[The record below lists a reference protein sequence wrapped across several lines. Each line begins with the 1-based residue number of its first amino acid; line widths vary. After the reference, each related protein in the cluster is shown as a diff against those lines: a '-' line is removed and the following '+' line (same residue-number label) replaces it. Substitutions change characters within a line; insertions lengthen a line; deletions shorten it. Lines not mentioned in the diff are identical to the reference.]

1 MKRKVMVLMAVVF
14 MLFSV
19 NAWAAT
25 FSAESCLTVSADS
38 NGRVTISGSG
48 SDVGKIS
55 RLIEFCPDKYKGGC
69 WDNLPLNP
77 VSNDQASVFFELDKE
92 RIKSNQRS
100 FNLKSN
106 GLWLLISHP
115 MVKVG
120 SNLILENSMASP
132 DSEDGRGGAHFTF
145 IGDVTNYQPLYPLAN
160 WGGEACGE
168 KVVSQPVA
176 APAPVA
182 PAPKVAEKAAPASK
196 GDAVASSGI
205 KGDKNEVAQ
214 QPVKQVQKPVQK
226 SKIKGDN
233 NKVTQKQESYQSNVN
248 VKAGNNSPVNIT
260 VHQGGYPELFNSS
273 CLKCHKHE
281 DVRIRDGKV
290 EIDMKGNHTSSSSST
305 TSSRK
310 EVKKEEE
317 KKK

>member
-25 FSAESCLTVSADS
+25 FSVESCLTVSADKD
-38 NGRVTISGSG
+38 GKVTISGSAA
-48 SDVGKIS
+48 DVDRIKK
-55 RLIEFCPDKYKGGC
+55 LIEFCPDKFKGGC

-77 VSNDQASVFFELDKE
+77 VSKDQASVLFELDKD
-92 RIKSNQRS
+92 RVKSNQRS
-100 FNLKSN
+100 FNFKSN
-106 GLWLLISHP
+106 GLWLLIPHP

-145 IGDVTNYQPLYPLAN
+145 IGDVTNYQPLYPLTN

-182 PAPKVAEKAAPASK
+182 PAPKMVEKAAPASK
-196 GDAVASSGI
+196 GDAMASSGGI
-205 KGDKNEVAQ
+205 KGNDNKVTQ
-214 QPVKQVQKPVQK
+214 QPVKQVQKN
-226 SKIKGDN
+226 KIKGNN
-233 NKVTQKQESYQSNVN
+233 NKVSQTQISNQSSVN
-248 VKAGNNSPVNIT
+248 VKTGNNSPVNIT
-260 VHQGGYPELFNSS
+260 VHQGGYPGLFDSS
-273 CLKCHKHE
+273 CLKCHKQD
-281 DVRIRDGKV
+281 DVRIKDGKATI
-290 EIDMKGNHTSSSSST
+290 EMKRSHSSST
-305 TSSRK
+305 STETDTSSKK